1 MHYLT
6 MLHAL
11 ESISVINITCVYN
24 HKKEYIMKYIRRLML
39 NLPYLFSL
47 SMTID
52 VGDAH
57 CCSKGKIRRPVSLFW
72 VPHSKRS
79 LFHWL
84 LAYCLKVSS
93 CLFFCPPSNIGWT
106 KDSMQLIVHLSTAGV
121 LVNFRKNSKA
131 FSLGS
136 VNIGQDLVVVFF
148 LCSPTIMWPLPPFF
162 IFAYDKR
169 CWIVLHLS
177 LTSMMQTYCISC
189 IWSHWFPISE
199 RVGI

>member
-1 MHYLT
+1 
-6 MLHAL
+6 
-11 ESISVINITCVYN
+11 
-24 HKKEYIMKYIRRLML
+24 MKYIRRLML

-47 SMTID
+47 YMTID
-52 VGDAH
+52 VGAVVVQ
-57 CCSKGKIRRPVSLFW
+57 KVKFVGLSLCFGSLTQRW
-72 VPHSKRS
+72 VY
-79 LFHWL
+79 
-84 LAYCLKVSS
+84 LAFCLKVSR

-106 KDSMQLIVHLSTAGV
+106 KDTMQLIVHLSTAGV

-131 FSLGS
+131 FSLGT

-169 CWIVLHLS
+169 CWIILHLS